1 MYNTCRSKT
10 INPQK
15 RSDQAKERDHMVV
28 RQFPTKRACL
38 YGLISFTKPRR
49 RALALNGKT
58 ATAGRTSPTPQSVE
72 RYRTS
77 WHKESSVSQ
86 RMTLLSHTTANAFL
100 GQKAKEAKEEADRQ
114 EENRRKAGAAY
125 VAPDPNA
132 LAPEGDLSGLPWG
145 GVSFKHIMET
155 GKTKEQQSQQS
166 SRESSV
172 YAAASRTGG
181 SSR

>member
-1 MYNTCRSKT
+1 MKLPRTITKT
-10 INPQK
+10 
-15 RSDQAKERDHMVV
+15 
-28 RQFPTKRACL
+28 
-38 YGLISFTKPRR
+38 
-49 RALALNGKT
+49 
-58 ATAGRTSPTPQSVE
+58 
-72 RYRTS
+72 
-77 WHKESSVSQ
+77 
-86 RMTLLSHTTANAFL
+86 FL
-100 GQKAKEAKEEADRQ
+100 GQKAKEAKEEADRR

-132 LAPEGDLSGLPWG
+132 LAPEGELSGLPWG